1 MSSLRLQGAEQA
13 QQTGE
18 TALRHPSRMTRPAG
32 TRFVSCT
39 VAAKRAKRLPQE
51 GRNGRNGYHQKGE
64 TGETADTKRAKRAK
78 LLRRKGRN
86 GLGESGNGHSERA
99 KTDAAGARDDFQ
111 PNFRLRPMSR
121 PTPPP
126 SPRPCDP
133 GAVELALLAQEA
145 DARRRQRDANS
156 VTSAPQRPS
165 WYSQQ

>member
-121 PTPPP
+121 PPPQP
-126 SPRPCDP
+126 APLWPRCCR
-133 GAVELALLAQEA
+133 ALSAQEA